1 MPRRLRIARALA
13 IGLALVASAPV
24 SAQDTAKSAAAESAA
39 AESAAAESAA
49 ADSLATPTP
58 AEREQ
63 ALAAWDLAAA
73 PGPWHAFLARR
84 AGRWLVDGRI
94 WNEPG
99 GEPVVSTG
107 ESRLEMV
114 LDGRFLQ
121 ERHEGQAG
129 GRPYEGL
136 GLLGFDNADSTF
148 TVVWLDNLGTRT
160 AVLRGPA
167 GAPGEPL
174 ELRGGFTD
182 PASGR
187 AVSLRLVITWNGAE
201 GQRWEYFGAPEGF
214 DEARLMELVYRRR

>member
-1 MPRRLRIARALA
+1 MPRHLRFARALA
-13 IGLALVASAPV
+13 IGLALVASAPAR
-24 SAQDTAKSAAAESAA
+24 AQD
-39 AESAAAESAA
+39 AA
-49 ADSLATPTP
+49 ADSLPAPTP
-58 AEREQ
+58 AERDE
-63 ALAAWDLAAA
+63 ALAAWDRAGE

-84 AGRWLVDGRI
+84 AGRWDVAGRI

-99 GEPVVSTG
+99 GEPAVSVG

-114 LDGRFLQ
+114 LSGRFLQ
-121 ERHEGQAG
+121 ERHKGLAG

-174 ELRGGFTD
+174 ELRGGFTE
-182 PASGR
+182 PAGGR

-214 DEARLMELVYRRR
+214 DEARLMELVYTRRR